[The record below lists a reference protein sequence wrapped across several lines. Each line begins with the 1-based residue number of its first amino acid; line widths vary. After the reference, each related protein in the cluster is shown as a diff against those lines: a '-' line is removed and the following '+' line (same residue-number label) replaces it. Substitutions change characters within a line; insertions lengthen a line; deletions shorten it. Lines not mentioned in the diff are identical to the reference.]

1 MEKPKKKGKNKKMKE
16 IEKIMYLKK
25 KPQNN
30 SDNVRKKLFRIKE
43 MNNIQNNHHWRHKG
57 REGMTKEYSKVLAS
71 QGNKNADTF
80 VGFLGFLRDSSSE
93 GSQSVY
99 NNQIKK
105 FFAN

>member
-1 MEKPKKKGKNKKMKE
+1 MKE

-25 KPQNN
+25 KPQTN
-30 SDNVRKKLFRIKE
+30 SDIVRKRLFRIKE
-43 MNNIQNNHHWRHKG
+43 MNNIQNNHHWRHKE

-93 GSQSVY
+93 GSQTVY
-99 NNQIKK
+99 TNQLQK
-105 FFAN
+105 FFTS